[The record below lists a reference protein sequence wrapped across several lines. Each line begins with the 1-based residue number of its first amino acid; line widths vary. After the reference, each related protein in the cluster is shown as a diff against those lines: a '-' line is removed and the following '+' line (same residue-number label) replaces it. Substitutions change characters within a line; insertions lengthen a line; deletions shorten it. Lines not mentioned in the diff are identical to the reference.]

1 MDAKRVEERAKQL
14 FRSNLYCAES
24 VLKAVAEEAGLD
36 SPLIPRIASG
46 FCGGVART
54 GAMCGAVTGGVMALS
69 LMFGRDNPEG
79 SIAEVYRKVQ
89 QFQAEFKKQCGS
101 VNCFELTGCDL
112 GTEEGQR
119 TFAER
124 GLHKKCLQFTGLA
137 AGLAAQLSGELDA

>member
-24 VLKAVAEEAGLD
+24 VLKAVAEEAGVD

-54 GAMCGAVTGGVMALS
+54 GEICGAVTGGVMALS
-69 LMFGRDNPEG
+69 LMFGRDRAED
-79 SIAEVYRKVQ
+79 SITGVYGKVQ
-89 QFQAEFKKQCGS
+89 QLQAEFKKECGS
-101 VNCFELTGCDL
+101 VNCSALIGCDL
-112 GTEEGQR
+112 ATDEGHR
-119 TFAER
+119 AFVER

-137 AGLAAQLSGELDA
+137 ARLAAQFSGEQ